1 MKTHRA
7 IGFFLFCLLR
17 FAYVSVA
24 NGQDRLAEKMD
35 SLQSI
40 VDQTKAQDS
49 LKLLYAEQLSIA
61 QQQGDLKKEALL
73 ELKLGA
79 SSDYTGVEMERHYAK
94 ALAIYTQTND
104 TLGMTRANYEIA
116 NAKQLQ
122 NDYDSTR
129 IYAERSVAL
138 AEQQADTVGIIKG
151 RLLLSSMYSH
161 LALYT
166 QSLQELNKGRMLA
179 ERMEDNQ
186 AMVQDI
192 LNKESF
198 ALYSLEEY
206 DKSAEKISQIIEML
220 KPSGNARRLNV
231 WSNNLAS
238 VYSLCQGCVSFER
251 RKSILREAIAY
262 AEEANFAYGK
272 AYSYKHMADTYRD
285 EGILDSTRY
294 YLDQIERLLPEID
307 KKDFTGLVSSSQAA
321 YWSKAGNNKKAIIYF
336 EKAFNI
342 WKEIGSKSD
351 QMYVASHL
359 QKHYRAEQD
368 FRNAYKY
375 LNEYVN
381 LKDSLFSQENVEKVK
396 ELQLSYEFQ
405 KQQIA
410 DSLKNEE
417 RLNLLKVSYEYEA
430 SIEKRSRIILII
442 SMLAVAIIAVLIFT
456 NYKKQKRLA
465 GLLQIR
471 TNEVTDELKQK
482 ELLLTEIHHRVKNN
496 FQILS
501 SLLELQAKGTT
512 DPNTKSLISEGKS
525 RVKSMA
531 LIHNQ
536 LYNTDSLKVSVLSY
550 LQNLFAEIQR
560 SFENISSDAKF
571 AIDSDI
577 EIDVDTMVPLGL
589 IANELI
595 TNSFKYASANG
606 LQLTIS
612 LSRMEDSLLLTVK
625 DNGPGIPDGFDIQ
638 RAKSTGLWLVSRL
651 ALQIHGR
658 YEYAYDAG
666 AVFKI
671 YFNQSQYINS

>member
-7 IGFFLFCLLR
+7 IGFFLLCLLS
-17 FAYVSVA
+17 FAHVSVV

-40 VDQTKAQDS
+40 VDRTKAQDS

-94 ALAIYTQTND
+94 ALAIYAQVND

-206 DKSAEKISQIIEML
+206 DKSAEKISQIIDML
-220 KPSGNARRLNV
+220 KPSGNAKRLNV

-321 YWSKAGNNKKAIIYF
+321 YWSKAGNNKRAILYF

-375 LNEYVN
+375 LNEYVS